1 MSGSRRLRRAAGLG
15 AVGLALAVAVGG
27 CSANRDNSGA
37 TADGAAGQPEK
48 VAPGAAEG
56 QPQGP
61 AADKDVPADLRV
73 NQRSIIYTGS
83 VTVRVDNVER
93 RAAQAVSIATAAGG
107 FVGGDQRSR
116 DGSHSQ
122 ATLQLRIPASRFTA
136 VVGELAGL
144 GVEERRE
151 ISTQDVT
158 EEALD
163 LDARISTQ
171 RARVDSGRRLLAQA
185 KSLSELV
192 SLESEL
198 AKREADLASL
208 EAKKRRI
215 DDLAALS
222 TITLVLLD
230 QDRSTATA
238 GEPRTGFLAGLAAG
252 WKALVASLQV
262 LLTLVGALLP
272 WLVLLGG
279 PVLAVLWWYRRARRR
294 PLPATAAAVPP
305 PAEQ

>member
-1 MSGSRRLRRAAGLG
+1 MRGSRRLRLAAGVG
-15 AVGLALAVAVGG
+15 AVGLALTVAVGG
-27 CSANRDNSGA
+27 CSAKGDSSGL
-37 TADGAAGQPEK
+37 TSGGVAGQPNAA
-48 VAPGAAEG
+48 APGAAEG

-61 AADKDVPADLRV
+61 AAGKDVAADLRI

-83 VTVRVDNVER
+83 VTVRVDDVDGQ
-93 RAAQAVSIATAAGG
+93 AARAVSIATAAGG

-122 ATLQLRIPASRFTA
+122 ATLQLRIPADRFTT
-136 VVGELAGL
+136 VVAQLAELGD
-144 GVEERRE
+144 EERRE

-158 EEALD
+158 EETLD

-185 KSLSELV
+185 KSLSELI

-215 DDLAALS
+215 DDLTALS
-222 TITLVLLD
+222 TITLVLV
-230 QDRSTATA
+230 DRDTAA
-238 GEPRTGFLAGLAAG
+238 ASDEPRTGFLAGLAAG
-252 WKALVASLQV
+252 WRALVASLQV
-262 LLTLVGALLP
+262 LLTLLGALLP
-272 WLVLLGG
+272 WLVLLGS
-279 PVLAVLWWYRRARRR
+279 PVLAVLWWARRARRR
-294 PLPATAAAVPP
+294 AMPATPAATPP
-305 PAEQ
+305 LQR